1 MFHGAVAVLVSL
13 LLLLSGGCV
22 TAAAYDD
29 DREESTV
36 SLEFTASDD
45 CVTAALPLAG
55 GAVREGHHPRRRALP
70 LFRPADPAVCL
81 RAPLTAPRAD
91 AAPACAARAG
101 HTVLR
106 C

>member
-13 LLLLSGGCV
+13 LLVLSGGGV
-22 TAAAYDD
+22 TATAYD
-29 DREESTV
+29 DREESAV

-45 CVTAALPLAG
+45 CPTTAPPLAG
-55 GAVREGHHPRRRALP
+55 YAVREGHHPRRRTLP
-70 LFRPADPAVCL
+70 LLRPAAPAACPH
-81 RAPLTAPRAD
+81 APLLAARAD